1 MTPLKSTLVV
11 ACAAWVFSS
20 LRAAEPTEA
29 ELYAADHLAANAFRA
44 TQPADVPNKLMQRL
58 RLSSLSSAGIRQ
70 YEEGGI
76 SVKWTPYR
84 TNLPCP
90 PKDHDSVVTLF
101 GKAYTHPACYYFPHL
116 FLIHG
121 GARRF
126 LYLDLEENVEG
137 RLVVVD
143 PAVGVVAELKVPLDD
158 ARCADGKSKARREAF
173 KSLVY
178 FMEFSEKPLIES
190 APAAAGSASPKSLRL
205 SLRTLDTR
213 RTSDGGGYRR
223 ATLSVDFETGSLS
236 YE

>member
-1 MTPLKSTLVV
+1 MSPLKSTLVV
-11 ACAAWVFSS
+11 ACSALVFSS

-58 RLSSLSSAGIRQ
+58 RLSNLSFAGIRQ

-76 SVKWTPYR
+76 SVKWTPFR

-101 GKAYTHPACYYFPHL
+101 GKAYTHPVCYYFPHL

-190 APAAAGSASPKSLRL
+190 DPAAAGPARPKSMRL
-205 SLRTLDTR
+205 SLRYLDTR

-223 ATLSVDFETGSLS
+223 AILTVDFETGSIS

>member
-1 MTPLKSTLVV
+1 MM
-11 ACAAWVFSS
+11 SS
-20 LRAAEPTEA
+20 P
-29 ELYAADHLAANAFRA
+29 
-44 TQPADVPNKLMQRL
+44 
-58 RLSSLSSAGIRQ
+58 SLPFTVN
-70 YEEGGI
+70 E
-76 SVKWTPYR
+76 
-84 TNLPCP
+84 
-90 PKDHDSVVTLF
+90 
-101 GKAYTHPACYYFPHL
+101 
-116 FLIHG
+116 
-121 GARRF
+121 
-126 LYLDLEENVEG
+126 
-137 RLVVVD
+137 